1 VSARSPR
8 GDLGRHGRRASTGA
22 EPASAGRV
30 SDGKTPGKARGKS
43 EASSPAPGGPSSA
56 RHTAENLR
64 LLMALCYAK
73 QGWAVL
79 PCRPAG
85 KEPAV
90 QGGFKAATTEKRVIV
105 AAWTARAAANVG
117 IATGVMSG
125 LVVLDVDPRN
135 KGDASLAELE
145 RIHGAL
151 PVTATV
157 ETGGGGRHFYFAA
170 PEGAVRSGVL
180 ADGLDVKADGGY
192 VIAPPSVHRD
202 GGTYRWVNGP
212 TTPLAPCPEWILP
225 QPKKA
230 RSTSA
235 RASEPPGAD
244 AAATPIGRAFAAL
257 GMLGQFLEGGKRSV
271 VCPWQDKH
279 TTGALHN
286 SSTVIFAASV
296 PNGPGGFHCSHSHC
310 VSRSATEVL
319 RELER
324 RAVAGSSERAW
335 MAELRRTSKGELKA
349 SFGNLVRILMHDPEY
364 AGKLRLDEMQG
375 AVSLADVDVTDALV
389 SSIRVDIEQRYAIQ
403 PGDAETARAVQLVA
417 SKNAFHPVR
426 DFLKCLKWDGVQ
438 RLNDVA
444 LKILKV
450 RSDSEE
456 EAALA
461 KLLVRRWFIGLVA
474 RPLAPGCKMDT
485 ALILEGAQGIG
496 KSTFFR
502 LIAGEWFSD
511 TEMALD
517 KDAMMQLRGA
527 WIYEWAELDVMGRQS
542 VTRVKAFLSSTE
554 DKFRPPFGRTPATV
568 PRGGVIVGTTNNQD
582 FLHDPSGSRRFWV
595 VSVSVID
602 KGLLRAQREQL
613 LAEAVAAHLGGERY
627 WLDEEEEKQRE
638 ALAIRFA
645 DSDPW
650 EDRVLE
656 FAAAQ
661 QRVRTQDVMLQALN
675 VPMDRLTKQYEMR
688 VGSILRRAGYHREQA
703 RVGGKVTRFWVKAQ
717 DSNAGYGSDGGDNA

>member
-1 VSARSPR
+1 MSARTPR
-8 GDLGRHGRRASTGA
+8 EDLGRLASRAPTGA
-22 EPASAGRV
+22 EPVSAGRV
-30 SDGKTPGKARGKS
+30 SARGAPVKAPGKAG
-43 EASSPAPGGPSSA
+43 ASRASAAGPSAS
-56 RHTAENLR
+56 RNTAENQR
-64 LLMALCYAK
+64 LVMAIRYASR
-73 QGWAVL
+73 GWAVL
-79 PCRPAG
+79 PCRPSG
-85 KEPAV
+85 KEPAIR
-90 QGGFKAATTEKRVIV
+90 GGFKAATTEKRAIV
-105 AAWTARAAANVG
+105 AAWTGQSAANVG
-117 IATGVMSG
+117 IATGAMSG

-135 KGDASLAELE
+135 EGDASLAELE
-145 RIHGAL
+145 RIHGPL
-151 PVTATV
+151 PITATV

-180 ADGLDVKADGGY
+180 ADGLDIKADGGY
-192 VIAPPSVHRD
+192 VIAPPSVHPD
-202 GGTYRWVNGP
+202 GGVYRWANGP
-212 TTPLAPCPEWILP
+212 TVPLAPCPEWILP
-225 QPKKA
+225 QAKKG
-230 RSTSA
+230 RSTSE
-235 RASEPPGAD
+235 RTPEPGPDAGAT
-244 AAATPIGRAFAAL
+244 AIGRAFAAM
-257 GMLGQFLEGGKRSV
+257 GMLGQPLDGGKRSV
-271 VCPWQDKH
+271 VCPWQEKH
-279 TTGALHN
+279 TTGTLHD
-286 SSTVIFAASV
+286 SSTVIFAASA

-335 MAELRRTSKGELKA
+335 MAELRRTPKGELKA
-349 SFGNLVRILMHDPEY
+349 SFGNLVRILTHDPEY

-375 AVSLADVDVTDALV
+375 AVRLARVDVTDAAV

-426 DFLKCLKWDGVQ
+426 DFLKRLKWDGVQ
-438 RLNDVA
+438 RLSDVA
-444 LKILKV
+444 SKILKA

-461 KLLVRRWFIGLVA
+461 ALLVRRWFIGLVA
-474 RPLAPGCKMDT
+474 RPLAPGCKLDT

-502 LIAGEWFSD
+502 AIAGEWFSD

-595 VSVSVID
+595 VSVGVINV
-602 KGLLRAQREQL
+602 GLLRAQREQL

-627 WLDEEEEKQRE
+627 WLDEGEEKRRE
-638 ALAIRFA
+638 VLAIRFA

-675 VPMDRLTKQYEMR
+675 VPMDRLTKQLEMR
-688 VGSILRRAGYHREQA
+688 IGSILRRAGFQREQA
-703 RVGGKVTRFWVKAQ
+703 RVDGKVTRFWVKAQ
-717 DSNAGYGSDGGDNA
+717 DSNGGYGGDGGDNA

>member
-1 VSARSPR
+1 
-8 GDLGRHGRRASTGA
+8 
-22 EPASAGRV
+22 
-30 SDGKTPGKARGKS
+30 
-43 EASSPAPGGPSSA
+43 
-56 RHTAENLR
+56 
-64 LLMALCYAK
+64 MALMYA
-73 QGWAVL
+73 QRGWGVL
-79 PCRPAG
+79 QCRPSG
-85 KEPAV
+85 KEPAIR
-90 QGGFKAATTEKRVIV
+90 GGFKAATTEKRAIV
-105 AAWTARAAANVG
+105 AAWTAQSAANVG
-117 IATGVMSG
+117 VATGAKSG

-135 KGDASLAELE
+135 GGDASLAELE
-145 RIHGAL
+145 RIHGTV
-151 PVTATV
+151 PVTPSV

-192 VIAPPSVHRD
+192 VIAPPSVHPD
-202 GGTYRWVNGP
+202 GGVYRWANGP
-212 TTPLAPCPEWILP
+212 TVPLAPCPEWVLLP
-225 QPKKA
+225 AKKA
-230 RSTSA
+230 QSTTE
-235 RASEPPGAD
+235 RALVPGPD
-244 AAATPIGRAFAAL
+244 AGATPIGRAFAAL
-257 GMLGQFLEGGKRSV
+257 GMLGQPLDGGKRSV

-279 TTGALHN
+279 TTGTLHD

-324 RAVAGSSERAW
+324 RAIAGSSERAW
-335 MAELRRTSKGELKA
+335 MAELRRTPKGELKG
-349 SFGNLVRILMHDPEY
+349 SFGNLVRILTHDPEY

-375 AVSLADVDVTDALV
+375 AVRLAHVDVTDAAV

-417 SKNAFHPVR
+417 STNAFHPVR
-426 DFLKCLKWDGVQ
+426 DFLKRLNWDGVQ

-444 LKILKV
+444 SKILKV

-461 KLLVRRWFIGLVA
+461 RLLVRRWFIGLVA
-474 RPLAPGCKMDT
+474 RPLAPGCKLDT

-502 LIAGEWFSD
+502 AIAGEWFSD

-595 VSVSVID
+595 VSVGVID
-602 KGLLRAQREQL
+602 IGLLRAQREQL

-627 WLDEEEEKQRE
+627 WLDEDEEKRRE

-675 VPMDRLTKQYEMR
+675 VPMDRLTKQIEMR
-688 VGSILRRAGYHREQA
+688 VGSILRRGGFHREQA
-703 RVGGKVTRFWVKAQ
+703 RVDGKVTRFWVKAQ
-717 DSNAGYGSDGGDNA
+717 DSNGGYGGDGGDNA